1 MVRGPHP
8 AGHYLPVLTPVCI
21 TNPQE
26 AVNPELEELKVQ
38 TPSKTALLQVGRGN
52 LPLTWRSRHI
62 THGKAVG
69 RPEPQQSEAISHS
82 WRVEAVPSQE
92 VIQKLLWD
100 CMSSLKLHVPVSIEK
115 KSYLGEW
122 DVMFYPHFLKLLLA
136 VTSALV
142 QYSCFLWYIL
152 TLSCLRLPPRP
163 LGDTGSWLT

>member
-8 AGHYLPVLTPVCI
+8 AGHCLPVLTPVCI

-52 LPLTWRSRHI
+52 LTLTWRSRHI

-69 RPEPQQSEAISHS
+69 RPEPQQSEAISHL

-92 VIQKLLWD
+92 AIQKLLWD
-100 CMSSLKLHVPVSIEK
+100 CVSSLKFPSKCREEELFRRVGCYVLPTLPKTAVS
-115 KSYLGEW
+115 SYLC
-122 DVMFYPHFLKLLLA
+122 
-136 VTSALV
+136 ALV
-142 QYSCFLWYIL
+142 QCSCFLWYIL

-163 LGDTGSWLT
+163 LGDTGSCLT